1 MSNGIDPFEYG
12 KLTAQV
18 QSLQDKVDSMETDI
32 KSLLELANKSKG
44 GFWAGMAIASAI
56 GGFITFV
63 TNHWLGKW
71 KHLFILQF

>member
-32 KSLLELANKSKG
+32 KLLLELANKSKG

-56 GGFITFV
+56 GSLITFV
-63 TNHWLGKW
+63 TNHWLGK
-71 KHLFILQF
+71 

>member
-1 MSNGIDPFEYG
+1 MNNGIDPFEYG

-44 GFWAGMAIASAI
+44 GFWEGMAIASAI
-56 GGFITFV
+56 GGLITFI
-63 TNHWLGKW
+63 TNHWLGK
-71 KHLFILQF
+71 

>member
-18 QSLQDKVDSMETDI
+18 SALQDKVDSMETDI

-56 GGFITFV
+56 GGFITFIV
-63 TNHWLGKW
+63 NHWIGK
-71 KHLFILQF
+71 

>member
-1 MSNGIDPFEYG
+1 MSDIDPFEYG

-56 GGFITFV
+56 GVFITFIV
-63 TNHWLGKW
+63 NHWMGK
-71 KHLFILQF
+71 

>member
-1 MSNGIDPFEYG
+1 MSDIDPFEYG

-32 KSLLELANKSKG
+32 
-44 GFWAGMAIASAI
+44 MAIASAI

-63 TNHWLGKW
+63 TNHWLGK
-71 KHLFILQF
+71 

>member
-1 MSNGIDPFEYG
+1 MNNGIDPFEYG

-63 TNHWLGKW
+63 TNHWLGRW
-71 KHLFILQF
+71 KPLLILQF